1 MYYYFAESSI
11 SYRMPLCNDIIVV
24 DFSKK
29 NNPVDKKNKISHFEL
44 KSLNRLEQHWKK
56 WN

>member
-1 MYYYFAESSI
+1 
-11 SYRMPLCNDIIVV
+11 MPLCNDIIVV